1 MDLRRAHA
9 IRAATAPLVVAALL
23 GLGPAR
29 PDLAVAGP
37 ATDAAGPWVHTGSLL
52 YPGPVVPADVAG
64 PAPIAPPPGRRDDF
78 WVIRTAAAPQVMG
91 SDPWP
96 HLQAY
101 RLDPL
106 GLLAPAAPGTLLA
119 QAAGRPVVI
128 MVQGNLV
135 SGLLAVNATLK
146 AWQWLDGAGAIPGD
160 ALVVLFDWPSERTLL
175 DPALD
180 LNEKSRRAFV
190 AGYHLARLLQAFP
203 PGARACLIGH
213 SEGGRVVPAALHL
226 LGGGALNS
234 QSLDPPIGLPGPRP
248 PLRLRA
254 VLISGAIDHH
264 WLDPGRRLGRALPT
278 SEAVLGL
285 YNPCDAALAPYP
297 LLPRSGHHSA
307 MGSVGLLPRDERLL
321 GPLRVRY
328 AEADLHPDVG
338 VAHSLLVALVH
349 PPIASLI
356 APYTWAAPLP
366 AARPRRAG
374 ARRRPPL

>member
-1 MDLRRAHA
+1 MDLRSAHA
-9 IRAATAPLVVAALL
+9 IRVATAPLVVAACLAF
-23 GLGPAR
+23 GPAR
-29 PDLAVAGP
+29 PDLALAGP
-37 ATDAAGPWVHTGSLL
+37 ATDAAGPWARTGSLL

-64 PAPIAPPPGRRDDF
+64 AAPVAPPPGRRGDF
-78 WVIRTAAAPQVMG
+78 WVIRTAEAPQVMG

-101 RLDPL
+101 RLDSL
-106 GLLAPAAPGTLLA
+106 GLLAPADPGALLT

-135 SGLLAVNATLK
+135 CGMLAVNTTLK
-146 AWQWLDGAGAIPGD
+146 AWQWLDGAGAIPRD
-160 ALVVLFDWPSERTLL
+160 ALVVLFDWPSGRALL
-175 DPALD
+175 DPARD

-226 LGGGALNS
+226 IGGGALNS

-264 WLDPGRRLGRALPT
+264 WLGPGRRLGRALPAT
-278 SEAVLGL
+278 EAVLGL
-285 YNPCDAALAPYP
+285 YNPCDRVLAPYP
-297 LLPRSGHHSA
+297 LLPRTGHRPA
-307 MGSVGLLPRDERLL
+307 MGSVGLLPRDGRRL
-321 GPLRVRY
+321 GPLRARY
-328 AEADLHPDVG
+328 AGFDLRPYVG
-338 VAHSLLVALVH
+338 GYHSLLVALAH
-349 PPIASLI
+349 PPVASLI
-356 APYTWAAPLP
+356 APYTWAVPLP
-366 AARPRRAG
+366 
-374 ARRRPPL
+374 